1 MVSVLALPE
10 GKGHGYVMPTL
21 TPRKPEPLHK
31 GADAFVNSL
40 IGRWRRRRTLAKD
53 LEAEAHL
60 TDNLAP
66 AQRDLATRALQVRL
80 EEMRDLVRRGRLRE
94 PEVAREALA
103 LVREAARRTVGLE
116 AFPVQLMGALAM
128 QRGWL
133 AEMATGEGKT
143 LTAGLT
149 AVLFGWTGQP
159 CHVVT
164 VNDYLVE
171 RDAQFL
177 RPLLEMCGL
186 RAGHVTGNMKPE
198 DRPSQ
203 YAAHVVWGTSKEFAA
218 DFLRDQ
224 LQGGP
229 VRDEGRLL
237 VRELLRRGRPLPG
250 GVQRGLHTAIVD
262 EADSLL
268 IDEAVTPLIIS
279 RKVENAPLTAAIQEA
294 SRMAERFVR
303 GEHYQV
309 RDRHREIEFNGAGD
323 RLLEECGADLTGLW
337 RAPGRCREL
346 LRLAISARE
355 FYHRGQQY
363 VVENDKVVIVDEFT
377 GRPMVD
383 RSWRQGLHQAVEARE
398 QVPVTPP
405 SDTVARISF
414 QKFFRLYRRICGM
427 TGTAREASPE
437 FWHVY
442 GLAVMPVPTNRP
454 CIRTQKEP
462 RCFATHA
469 EKLEALVQRVKDI
482 HATGAPVLAGTRS
495 VRASE
500 ELAGRLEAEGM
511 MPHVLNATRIREEA
525 MIVAAAGEPRRIT
538 IATNMAGRGTDIRLS
553 PGIAALGG
561 LHVISAERSESGRVD
576 RQLYGRCA
584 RQGDPGHA
592 ESFASAEDEILRRF
606 TAAPVRAALSSALSR
621 GVPGAQS
628 LAERVFRKAQRTA
641 QREAFRQRRRILQSD
656 DWLESS
662 LAFAETGGF

>member
-1 MVSVLALPE
+1 
-10 GKGHGYVMPTL
+10 MPSTL
-21 TPRKPEPLHK
+21 TLRKLEPLHK

-40 IGRWRRRRTLAKD
+40 MGRWHRRRTLMKELEVEAD
-53 LEAEAHL
+53 L
-60 TDNLAP
+60 TNSLAP
-66 AQRDLATRALQVRL
+66 PLRELATHQFNERL
-80 EEMRDLVRRGRLRE
+80 RESRERVHRGQLRE
-94 PEVAREALA
+94 PEAAREALA
-103 LVREAARRTVGLE
+103 LVREAARRVIGLD

-128 QRGWL
+128 QRGRL

-186 RAGHVTGNMKPE
+186 KAGFVAGAMQPA
-198 DRPSQ
+198 DRSAQ

-224 LQGGP
+224 LRAGP
-229 VRDEGRLL
+229 VRDPGRLM
-237 VRELLRRGRPLPG
+237 VREVLRRGRVAAT

-268 IDEAVTPLIIS
+268 VDEAVTPLIIS
-279 RKVENAPLTAAIQEA
+279 TRVENAPLSAAITDACSLVEK
-294 SRMAERFVR
+294 FVN
-303 GEHYQV
+303 GEHYRSQL
-309 RDRHREIEFNGAGD
+309 RHKEIEFTSDGEK
-323 RLLEECGADLTGLW
+323 LLTECGTHLSGLW

-346 LRLAISARE
+346 LRLALSARE

-377 GRPMVD
+377 GRPMAD
-383 RSWRQGLHQAVEARE
+383 RSWRQGLHQAVEAKE
-398 QVPVTPP
+398 CLPVTPP
-405 SDTVARISF
+405 SDTIARISF
-414 QKFFRLYRRICGM
+414 QKFFRLYRRLCGM
-427 TGTAREASPE
+427 TGTAREAAPE

-442 GLAVMPVPTNRP
+442 GQAVVPIPTNRP
-454 CIRTQKEP
+454 CVRVQAKP
-462 RCFATHA
+462 KCFATHG
-469 EKLEALVQRVKDI
+469 EKFDAIVQRVKEI
-482 HATGAPVLAGTRS
+482 HATGAPVLVGTRS

-500 ELAGRLEAEGM
+500 ELATRLEKENL

-553 PGIAALGG
+553 PGIAGIGG

-576 RQLYGRCA
+576 RQLFGRCA
-584 RQGDPGHA
+584 RQGDPGMA
-592 ESFASAEDEILRRF
+592 ESFASAEDELLQRF
-606 TAAPVRAALSSALSR
+606 TSAPVRNALESALAR
-621 GVPGAQS
+621 GVPGAQRF
-628 LAERVFRKAQRTA
+628 AERVIKKAQRTA
-641 QREAFRQRRRILQSD
+641 QREAYRQRRRILQSD

-662 LAFAETGGF
+662 LSFAGPDGF